1 MKLALATLLLSC
13 NAFLAS
19 GLAATLNIPTE
30 HPRLW
35 YSGKPGTPGA
45 ARLTRARAFVGSN
58 PVPINTWHPPTQSRD
73 RALRSLLSGRA
84 SDGCTEA
91 ISWMKTF
98 DFPSANEAR
107 WSGEQPFLVF
117 DWCYAHMTSQDRDA
131 IISKWNT
138 TLARYNAEAWGGP
151 SQPANNFFWGYLRN
165 SLLWGIVSYHHNAR
179 AQEFIDNALDLRYRS
194 LTNSPANGS
203 KFNGWYNSFGVGG
216 VPLEG
221 TQYGIY
227 MLGYPVI
234 AFTSASDY
242 GYDAWNAVPFWRDVI
257 YYLHYATTPAR
268 TQKQDGSSSHYEI
281 FPFNDDET
289 FINGQDTQNT
299 DYSNFLGAMILRY
312 PSTAFGR
319 QAHTWLQTRGIPAEW
334 WVRAELA
341 SVSITGSAPS
351 FPLDYYAGGARF
363 LYGRSARDENATT
376 FMLQLGGH
384 DSDEAGGGVG
394 HHHLDVGN
402 FQLWRKGRWI
412 SRETTGYDILKD
424 GIRSWNNGAAVD
436 PKEAVAHNALLFEG
450 RGQITG
456 RRGWSKVLRLQS
468 TDSFAYSAVDMTDSY
483 RAVANQTW
491 EAKHDWPFAEKAVR
505 EFVYLRGLESLVI
518 LDRAKSGS
526 ASLNSVYNSEY
537 PGPRLAGT
545 QVRKTFVLH
554 ATGTGSNAA
563 SNPFVLGSGKATATV
578 GTQRMDLKTLLP
590 AAPVYRVVQ
599 EGGAV
604 GQFRLEYD
612 VSGTEQSYLLNV
624 VSARDGTESEVT
636 ASLVDLG
643 GSWQLTLSHPQKGSA
658 TIEFVKGENSSGGS
672 IRINQ
677 GSQVAL
683 LTSVQ
688 PMQITDNGP
697 VWQGQTG
704 GVVSRP
710 TGGNLPPLLA
720 SAGTTTAFA
729 QSFPAQQT
737 GNTSSPSP
745 ATGDATAQSP
755 VVASSRRNIN
765 RVWLFH
771 YLRQLFS
778 TPEPVKYRKWSSLKT
793 RSPLYRADAYQRRLQ
808 P

>member
-1 MKLALATLLLSC
+1 MSLIARLFAAALLLSL
-13 NAFLAS
+13 NAFLAC
-19 GLAATLNIPTE
+19 GTAATLNIPTE

-35 YSGKPGTPGA
+35 YSGKAGTPGA
-45 ARLTRARAFVGSN
+45 ARLTRARSFVGSN

-73 RALRSLLSGRA
+73 RALRSLLSGKA

-117 DWCYAHMTSQDRDA
+117 DWCYAHMSAQDRDT
-131 IISKWNT
+131 IIGKWNA

-151 SQPANNFFWGYLRN
+151 GQPANNFFWGYLRN

-194 LTNSPANGS
+194 LTNPPLANGS
-203 KFNGWYNSFGVGG
+203 KFNNWYSSFGVGG
-216 VPLEG
+216 VPMEG

-234 AFTSASDY
+234 AFTSAGDY
-242 GYDAWNAVPFWRDVI
+242 GYDAWNAVPFWRDAI

-268 TQKQDGSSSHYEI
+268 TQKQDGASSYYEI

-341 SVSITGSAPS
+341 SVSVTGTTPT
-351 FPLDYYAGGARF
+351 FPLDYYAAGARF

-384 DSDEAGGGVG
+384 DSTEVGGGVG
-394 HHHLDVGN
+394 HHHLDAGN

-424 GIRSWNNGAAVD
+424 GIRSWNNGAVVD

-450 RGQITG
+450 RGQLTG
-456 RRGWSKVLRLQS
+456 RRGWPKVLRLQS
-468 TDSFAYSAVDMTDSY
+468 TDSFAYSAVDLTDSY
-483 RAVANQTW
+483 RTVASQTW
-491 EAKHDWPFAEKAVR
+491 EAKYDWPFAEKAVR
-505 EFVYLRGLESLVI
+505 EFVYLRGLETLIV
-518 LDRAKSGS
+518 LDRARSGS
-526 ASLNSVYNSEY
+526 ASLGAVYNSEY
-537 PGPRLAGT
+537 PGPRLAGN

-554 ATGTGSNAA
+554 ATGTGSNAGT
-563 SNPFVLGSGKATATV
+563 NPFTLGSGKATATV
-578 GTQRMDLKTLLP
+578 GTQRLDLKTLLP
-590 AAPVYRVVQ
+590 ATPAYRVVQ

-612 VSGTEQSYLLNV
+612 VSGSEQSYLLNV

-636 ASLVDLG
+636 ASLSDLG
-643 GSWQLTLSHPQKGSA
+643 TSWQLTLSHPQKGSA
-658 TIEFVKGENSSGGS
+658 TVQLSKGETSGSGS
-672 IRINQ
+672 VRINQ
-677 GSQVAL
+677 GAQVAL
-683 LTSVQ
+683 LQSVQ
-688 PMQITDNGP
+688 AMQVTDNGP
-697 VWQGQTG
+697 VWQGQT
-704 GVVSRP
+704 VSTGRI
-710 TGGNLPPLLA
+710 TGGNLPPLLSTGSTGA
-720 SAGTTTAFA
+720 AIAYSQAPAMSPPAAAGA
-729 QSFPAQQT
+729 
-737 GNTSSPSP
+737 P
-745 ATGDATAQSP
+745 ATATA
-755 VVASSRRNIN
+755 ASTPAKPSARTG
-765 RVWLFH
+765 VSGFWLFQ
-771 YLRQLFS
+771 YLRERWFG
-778 TPEPVKYRKWSSLKT
+778 PAPVKYRKTLRLRPLSY
-793 RSPLYRADAYQRRLQ
+793 RSQ
-808 P
+808 PPR